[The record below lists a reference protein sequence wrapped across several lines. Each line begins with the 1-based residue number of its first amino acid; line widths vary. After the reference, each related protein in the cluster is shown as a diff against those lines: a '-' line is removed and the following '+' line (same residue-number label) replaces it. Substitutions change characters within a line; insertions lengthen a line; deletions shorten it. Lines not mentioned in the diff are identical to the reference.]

1 MKKFVVAGVA
11 MAAMLLSLSGCYWP
25 GHWQHHDRDGGRYE
39 RYDSR
44 GGYDY
49 YRGGYDHQRRG
60 DYYHQ
65 YDPYYRR

>member
-1 MKKFVVAGVA
+1 MKNFVVAGVA
-11 MAAMLLSLSGCYWP
+11 MAAMLLSVSGCCWLGP
-25 GHWQHHDRDGGRYE
+25 WHHHDRDGGRYE

-49 YRGGYDHQRRG
+49 QRSSDR
-60 DYYHQ
+60 YHH